1 MRKWQ
6 GMKWLNLIFHGE
18 KSIDLMLRTE
28 NNNINFFFPPEM
40 WIPKKSAKGVEIS
53 ACLWR
58 VENDNRKSLKGRGS
72 RTAIFFFL

>member
-28 NNNINFFFPPEM
+28 NNNINFSFPPRDVDTQ
-40 WIPKKSAKGVEIS
+40 KIS
-53 ACLWR
+53 QR
-58 VENDNRKSLKGRGS
+58 S
-72 RTAIFFFL
+72 